1 MVRIGVLLTLLGLST
16 AQRKNEVFFVN
27 VEEGFFGCQVNA
39 SSEFLQIF
47 TISKL
52 CDGVSDCYKGSD
64 EDQKELKCSSEFLT
78 IFLTKSNFNKKVQY
92 QKTLGPRCKDGNA
105 RFTTEHL
112 FP

>member
-1 MVRIGVLLTLLGLST
+1 MECMVRIGVLLTLLGLST

-64 EDQKELKCSSEFLT
+64 EDQKELKCSSKF
-78 IFLTKSNFNKKVQY
+78 NFN
-92 QKTLGPRCKDGNA
+92 QKSTISKDPRASMQRWQCPIYNGTLIS
-105 RFTTEHL
+105 L
-112 FP
+112 IS